1 MNRKQNAFA
10 IALTGLA
17 LGVSGQT
24 ALAQSASV
32 VSQGN
37 TSFSAGETVVAQ
49 TQTYIDVM
57 AQLEA
62 SGYEVINVS
71 RTWLGRV
78 KIEARNQIHMREV
91 VVSSSTGEVMSDV
104 VVSVFAQNDNN
115 QPAATDEETSGNEGL
130 GVGVDINLG
139 ASGTASGGSN
149 GGSAGG
155 SASGGVSISI
165 GN

>member
-1 MNRKQNAFA
+1 
-10 IALTGLA
+10 
-17 LGVSGQT
+17 
-24 ALAQSASV
+24 
-32 VSQGN
+32 
-37 TSFSAGETVVAQ
+37 
-49 TQTYIDVM
+49 
-57 AQLEA
+57 
-62 SGYEVINVS
+62 
-71 RTWLGRV
+71 
-78 KIEARNQIHMREV
+78 MREV

>member
-10 IALTGLA
+10 IAITGLA
-17 LGVSGQT
+17 LGISGQA
-24 ALAQSASV
+24 ALAQNASV
-32 VSQGN
+32 AAQSD
-37 TSFSAGETVVAQ
+37 TSFTAGETVVAQ

-104 VVSVFAQNDNN
+104 VVAVYAQADNN
-115 QPAATDEETSGNEGL
+115 QPAATGEETSGNDGL

-139 ASGTASGGSN
+139 ASGNASGGSN